1 MTARPRKPQPSKSA
15 RISPKEQRARDLVA
29 TDLKNIWHPFTQM
42 REWESE
48 EPLIIERGEGSWL
61 YDVRGKKYLDGVSSL
76 WCTVHGH
83 NHPALNRAMKRQI
96 GKVAH
101 STMLGLSN
109 VPAVELAEKLVDI
122 APKGLTRVF
131 YSDSGSTAAEIALKM
146 AFQYSRLVRGQDT
159 RKTKFLTLTNAYHG
173 DTIGSVSAGGIDLF
187 HEIFRPL
194 LFQTVRAKGPYK
206 FRSPW
211 TGEDHDKACLRELE
225 QKAEQHKDELCALVI
240 EPVVQGAAGM
250 YLQPKGYL
258 KLARELC
265 DRHGL
270 LLIFDEVATGFGRT
284 GTMFA
289 CEREGIAPD
298 LLCIAKGLSG
308 GYLPVAAT
316 LATER
321 IYQAFL
327 GRYDEFKTFFHG
339 HTFTGNPIACAVA
352 CASIDLFQKERTLE
366 KLQPKIAQLT
376 DRLNVM
382 ARHPHVG
389 DIRQAGF
396 MAGVELVPDRK
407 NPGREYLPAQR
418 IGHRVTRFARSK
430 GVITRPLGNTLIF
443 MPPLSIKP
451 KELDLLCDVVFEGLD
466 RITREA
472 ESE

>member
-1 MTARPRKPQPSKSA
+1 MAGPRSRRAKL
-15 RISPKEQRARDLVA
+15 SPKEARARRYIESDLR
-29 TDLKNIWHPFTQM
+29 NIWHPFTQM

-48 EPLIIERGEGSWL
+48 EPLVIERGKGSWL
-61 YDVRGKKYLDGVSSL
+61 YDVRGRKYLDGVSSL

-83 NHPALNRAMKRQI
+83 NHPAINRAMKRQI
-96 GKVAH
+96 GRVAH

-109 VPAVELAEKLVDI
+109 APAVDLAEKLVKI
-122 APKGLTRVF
+122 APPGLTRVF

-146 AFQYSRLVRGQDT
+146 AFQYSRLMRGTDT
-159 RKTKFLTLTNAYHG
+159 KRTKFLTLTNAYHG

-187 HEIFRPL
+187 HEIFRPM
-194 LFQTVRAKGPYK
+194 LFETVRAKGPYR
-206 FRSPW
+206 FRNPW
-211 TGEDHDKACLRELE
+211 PGEDHDRACLRELE
-225 QKAEQHKDELCALVI
+225 EKAEKHRDELCAIVI
-240 EPVVQGAAGM
+240 EPMVQGAAGM

-258 KLARELC
+258 KLARQLA
-265 DRHGL
+265 DRYGL

-289 CEREGIAPD
+289 CEQEGVSPD

-316 LATER
+316 LATEK
-321 IYQAFL
+321 IYDAFK

-339 HTFTGNPIACAVA
+339 HTFTGNPVACAAA
-352 CASIDLFQKERTLE
+352 CASIDLFEKEKTLA
-366 KLQPKIAQLT
+366 KLRSKIEQLSR
-376 DRLNVM
+376 RLAVIS
-382 ARHPHVG
+382 RHPHVG

-396 MAGVELVPDRK
+396 MAGVELVPDRRD
-407 NPGREYLPAQR
+407 PAREYLPAQR

-451 KELDLLCDVVFEGLD
+451 GELDLLCDIVFEGLD
-466 RITREA
+466 RVTREA
-472 ESE
+472 EGE